1 MRVLLMA
8 WLVCVGCVAGGA
20 QTHRWPDHRK
30 QGDVRFTELEQRTRD
45 LEAKLD
51 ALTKQL
57 AATQAQLAQLAQLA
71 ATPQPPTETSR

>member
-8 WLVCVGCVAGGA
+8 WLVSAGCVAGGS

-30 QGDVRFTELEQRTRD
+30 QGDARFTELEQRTRD
-45 LEAKLD
+45 LEAKID

-57 AATQAQLAQLAQLA
+57 AATQAQLAKLSQPAP
-71 ATPQPPTETSR
+71 PQTPTETAR